1 MQIATPLS
9 GIDRLAEAKRTVPSA
24 NGSSIEIT
32 VRSESEKNRTVS
44 ELEHEYHYF
53 V

>member
-9 GIDRLAEAKRTVPSA
+9 GIDRLAGAKRTVSSA
-24 NGSSIEIT
+24 NGSSIEII
-32 VRSESEKNRTVS
+32 VGSESEKTRTVS
-44 ELEHEYHYF
+44 KLEHEYHYF